1 MSWNHRVL
9 FNEDDGMWY
18 ITEAY
23 YSGSDEVDGY
33 VAEGVQPVGE
43 TRDGLLQSVL
53 HMLGAFEK
61 PDLTHSRDSYE
72 VKAAPP
78 DDDQDGY
85 SAAFWNMCEVLALAE
100 DWLRM
105 DHDNWTHY
113 QRAKRELT
121 QEFVRRR
128 TQGE

>member
-9 FNEDDGMWY
+9 FNEEDMMWY

-23 YSGSDEVDGY
+23 YSNGDDVEGYIADG
-33 VAEGVQPVGE
+33 VKPMGE
-43 TRDGLLQSVL
+43 TREELLESVQY
-53 HMLGAFEK
+53 MLGAFEK
-61 PDLTHSRDSYE
+61 PDITHQVDDYDVDDVERD
-72 VKAAPP
+72 
-78 DDDQDGY
+78 DRDDGY